1 MTVRSRAHR
10 ILRNLQHYTVIAPGS
25 SEGAQAVET
34 SGSLIGKY
42 SGDRV
47 NGRLLFHEKALE
59 LADLSECYSYR
70 NMDKITAP
78 GGKNSAF
85 LEITMRDSGKVL
97 DLFPHSV
104 SDTMALV
111 RYFMRVR
118 DDAIEGRAF

>member
-1 MTVRSRAHR
+1 MTARSRAHR
-10 ILRNLQHYTVIAPGS
+10 ILRNLQHYAVIAPGS
-25 SEGAQAVET
+25 SESTQAIET
-34 SGSLIGKY
+34 RGSLIGKY

-59 LADLSECYSYR
+59 LADLSECYFYR
-70 NMDKITAP
+70 DMDKITAP
-78 GGKNSAF
+78 DGKNSAV
-85 LEITMRDSGKVL
+85 LEITMRDGGKIL

-118 DDAIEGRAF
+118 DDAIGGRAF